1 MAQLNPENPFQLWLL
16 TDRETLQGS
25 ILTSAQKQVIQNQIA
40 YAALS
45 KINLTFDPLN
55 PQLFIQEEALYKG
68 KMQALEAL
76 LIASSEAEN
85 KLDPGL
91 QKVHIN
97 TGSSIFPQSN
107 SPQEP

>member
-1 MAQLNPENPFQLWLL
+1 MAQLNAENPFQLWILS
-16 TDRETLQGS
+16 EKENLQGS

-55 PQLFIQEEALYKG
+55 PQLFMQEEALYKG

-76 LIASSEAEN
+76 LIASTEAEQ

-91 QKVHIN
+91 QPIHIN
-97 TGSSIFPQSN
+97 TGSGVFSTSN
-107 SPQEP
+107 PPQEI